1 MVFHFD
7 IFLYCMLGAAAV
19 VFVSLFFVQ
28 AGYGIFTSKEWGA
41 AINNKLAWVLM
52 EVPVF
57 LLMFGFL
64 FYQVLVE
71 GKGIE
76 EIGITRIVIFA
87 IFQMHYLQRAFIF
100 PFLMKGKS
108 TMPLSVMFMGVFFNI
123 ANATMQGYWLFVAS
137 YPESGIGLGLYET
150 IWLKS
155 PWFIVGTAIFLFGF
169 VVNLRSDYI
178 IRHLRK
184 SPEDTK
190 HYLPKGGMFKYVTS
204 ANYFGEIIEWL
215 GFAILTCSLS
225 GFVFFVWSFANLV
238 PRAYHIHKKYREE
251 FAGEIKDK
259 NLKAV
264 IPFVF

>member
-7 IFLYCMLGAAAV
+7 IFLYCMLGMAAV
-19 VFVSLFFVQ
+19 VFVALFFVQ
-28 AGYGIFTSKEWGA
+28 AGYGIFTNKQWGA

-64 FYQVLVE
+64 FYKVFVE
-71 GKGIE
+71 KNGIN

-87 IFQMHYLQRAFIF
+87 IFQTHYLQRAFIF

-108 TMPLSVMFMGVFFNI
+108 KMPLSVMFMGVFFNI
-123 ANATMQGYWLFVAS
+123 ANATMQGYWLFFES
-137 YPESGIGLGLYET
+137 YNYADRYLIG
-150 IWLKS
+150 WLSS
-155 PWFIVGTAIFLFGF
+155 PWFIVGTALFLFGF

-225 GFVFFVWSFANLV
+225 GFVFFVWTFANLV